1 MRLQVGGWVFE
12 KFLQQALRLFDLW
25 LYIVEF
31 RLKLEPGLRRGL
43 LRQLIHL
50 FVNLITLATK
60 VLNIFPGRS
69 KLRILRDIE
78 MVNDQG
84 NRRRYLDKHSFFLLY
99 CLD

>member
-1 MRLQVGGWVFE
+1 MRLQVGGRLFE

-25 LYIVEF
+25 LYTVKF
-31 RLKLEPGLRRGL
+31 RLKLEPGFRRGL
-43 LRQLIHL
+43 L
-50 FVNLITLATK
+50 LITLATK

-78 MVNDQG
+78 MVNVQG
-84 NRRRYLDKHSFFLLY
+84 NRRRYLDKHGFFLLY